1 MVAVSSFR
9 RGAPAIV
16 IIRAELAEARIN
28 GCPWRRS
35 TVGLLR
41 IVLAQVRSSGLHAF
55 SASPIGHP
63 RPGRPFEYA
72 LGGLSLENLSISDNF
87 NLTSM
92 KRHLTSW
99 ALNSIFACLLVACV
113 GNGEAENS
121 TGGGRTLDAMVGS
134 QPNILLIVADDL
146 GYTDLGVYG
155 GEIETPNLDQLARAG
170 LILTDFHNEA
180 VCAPTRASILAGTD
194 NRNAG
199 GAMHQTPN
207 QLGVPGYESHLSRN
221 IVPFSDLLQQSGYST
236 YFLGKWHL
244 GTEPDLLPSARGFD
258 RAYALMEGFASHFHD
273 KGRFRPDQL
282 GTYYQDG
289 EIVESLPK
297 DFFSTDFYTDLLIE
311 YLDEDA
317 NSGKPWFAYLAY
329 TAPHWP
335 LQAPDEYIDKYK
347 GVYDEGYEA
356 LREQRIARGKSLG
369 VIPIEAVMY
378 PRLGSV
384 KAWNDLNSEEMAVA
398 SREMEIYAAMVDGID
413 QNLGRLFKHLKAMGE
428 YDDTLIIFIS
438 DNGAEGID
446 RGGPARGWDNRL
458 ENLGRINSYVYYGEK
473 WAQAGVGVSR
483 YYKSLSSEGGSLG
496 PAIIY
501 HSDMTKK
508 RQLYDEFMSVVDFYP
523 TFVELA
529 GGSHLDKG
537 SDGQP
542 IHEVQ
547 GNSLLPVLFGD
558 ADSVRPDDFT
568 YGWEIF
574 GHRALRKGDHK
585 LVWLTSTPTEP
596 GQMIPELADQWGLF
610 DLSVDPG
617 ETNDLSESKPEL
629 KADLLKAWDEYVAKN
644 GIVLPVG
651 RPAPPPGRG
660 PRGGARN

>member
-1 MVAVSSFR
+1 MR
-9 RGAPAIV
+9 KQY
-16 IIRAELAEARIN
+16 L
-28 GCPWRRS
+28 RRS
-35 TVGLLR
+35 L
-41 IVLAQVRSSGLHAF
+41 I
-55 SASPIGHP
+55 
-63 RPGRPFEYA
+63 
-72 LGGLSLENLSISDNF
+72 
-87 NLTSM
+87 
-92 KRHLTSW
+92 
-99 ALNSIFACLLVACV
+99 CLLAALIVCNWVAATV
-113 GNGEAENS
+113 RGDQRNEE
-121 TGGGRTLDAMVGS
+121 RILDEIRGS
-134 QPNILLIVADDL
+134 QANILLVVADDL

-155 GEIETPNLDQLARAG
+155 GEIETPNLDRLARAG

-180 VCAPTRASILAGTD
+180 VCGPTRASILAGTD

-207 QLGVPGYESHLSRN
+207 QIGVPGYESHLSRN
-221 IVPFSDLLQQSGYST
+221 VVPFSDLLQQSGYST

-244 GTEPDLLPSARGFD
+244 GSEPGLLPTARGFD
-258 RAYALMEGFASHFHD
+258 RSYALMEGFASHFHD
-273 KGRFRPDQL
+273 RGRFRPDQL
-282 GTYYQDG
+282 GTYYRDG
-289 EIVESLPK
+289 EIVESLPQ

-311 YLDEDA
+311 YLDKDA
-317 NSGKPWFAYLAY
+317 DSGKPWFAYLAY

-347 GVYDEGYEA
+347 GVYAVGYEA
-356 LREQRIARGKSLG
+356 LREQRIARGKELG
-369 VIPIEAVMY
+369 VIPEEAVMY

-384 KAWNDLNSEEMAVA
+384 KAWNELTSDEKAVA

-413 QNLGRLFKHLKAMGE
+413 QNLGRLFNHLKAIGE
-428 YDDTLIIFIS
+428 YDDTVIIFIS

-458 ENLGRINSYVYYGEK
+458 ENMGRINSYIYYGEK
-473 WAQAGVGVSR
+473 WAQAGVGVGR

-501 HSDMTKK
+501 HKDMTKK
-508 RQLYDEFMSVVDFYP
+508 GQLNDEFMSVVDFYP

-529 GGSHLDKG
+529 GGHHLDKG

-547 GNSLLPVLFGD
+547 GHSLLPVLFGG

-568 YGWEIF
+568 YGWEVF
-574 GHRALRKGDHK
+574 GHRALRKGDYK

-596 GQMIPELADQWGLF
+596 GQVVPELADRWGLF

-617 ETNDLSESKPEL
+617 ETNDLSESRPEL

-651 RPAPPPGRG
+651 RPVPHPGRG